1 MHAFLNPLI
10 LAAAAAGICFSFYN
24 ICGRIAVGRGLHM
37 LHLAAVIGIL
47 GGIWLTPGALED
59 IRRAGGGIPW
69 LMVFLGALNGTGR
82 YLGTI
87 VWNKALRLGPLTPLA
102 CAINLGFI
110 VTIPY
115 VWLRH
120 GQKSSAVHWAA
131 VLLAIAAV
139 ILAAKANTEAG
150 KISARL
156 KGRPPVPDAKKI
168 GLAYLLVL
176 FLSWVAGGLGCVLIK
191 EVDLLHAPGGRSYL
205 EVYGNVFWVSE
216 YFALGLL
223 AGVDRLIA
231 RDAPVNWRLGFGL
244 GVVAVTTA
252 LIGMEFLRLG
262 ITLHPAIYFS
272 TSNVTA
278 ILFSV
283 LVGAVAFRERRVMW
297 WYLTA
302 VVSVAVVLLAN
313 FGV

>member
-1 MHAFLNPLI
+1 MHSFLNPLI

-37 LHLAAVIGIL
+37 LHLAAVVGIL
-47 GGIWLTPGALED
+47 GGIWLTPGAIAD
-59 IRRAGGGIPW
+59 IQREGGGIPW
-69 LMVFLGALNGTGR
+69 IMVILGATNGAVR

-87 VWNKALRLGPLTPLA
+87 VWNKALTLGPLTPLA
-102 CAINLGFI
+102 CATNLGFI

-115 VWLRH
+115 VWVMH
-120 GQKSSAVHWAA
+120 GQKSGAVHWAA
-131 VLLAIAAV
+131 VFLAIAAV
-139 ILAAKANTEAG
+139 ILAAKANTEAC

-156 KGRPPVPDAKKI
+156 KGRSPEELAKRI

-176 FLSWVAGGLGCVLIK
+176 FLSWVAGGVGNVLIK
-191 EVDLLHAPGGRSYL
+191 DVDLLQAPDGRSYL
-205 EVYGNVFWVSE
+205 EMYGNVFWIFE
-216 YFALGLL
+216 YYTLGVMAGLDRLVARDRPANWRLALGLG
-223 AGVDRLIA
+223 AM
-231 RDAPVNWRLGFGL
+231 
-244 GVVAVTTA
+244 VTATA
-252 LIGMEFLRLG
+252 LLGMAFLRMG

-283 LVGAVAFRERRVMW
+283 LVGALAFRERRVMW

>member
-1 MHAFLNPLI
+1 MHSFMNPLI

-47 GGIWLTPGALED
+47 GGLWLTPGALAD
-59 IRRAGGGIPW
+59 IARAGGGIPW
-69 LMVFLGALNGTGR
+69 FMMAMGAINGSIR

-87 VWNKALRLGPLTPLA
+87 VWNRALNLGPLTPLA
-102 CAINLGFI
+102 CATNLGFI
-110 VTIPY
+110 MTIPS
-115 VWLRH
+115 VWIFH
-120 GQKSSAVHWAA
+120 GQKSSLVHWAA
-131 VLLAIAAV
+131 VALAFLTV
-139 ILAAKANTEAG
+139 VLAAKANAESGGKSGLAAG
-150 KISARL
+150 AP
-156 KGRPPVPDAKKI
+156 GGGAKKI
-168 GLAYLLVL
+168 SPVYLLVL
-176 FLSWVAGGLGCVLIK
+176 LLSWVAGGLGNVIIK
-191 EVDLLHAPGGRSYL
+191 ETDLLHAPNGQSYL
-205 EVYGNVFWVSE
+205 DLYGSVFWMCE
-216 YFALGLL
+216 YYALGVLAGLDRLVAKSRPANWPLALGL
-223 AGVDRLIA
+223 
-231 RDAPVNWRLGFGL
+231 GL
-244 GVVAVTTA
+244 VVAATA
-252 LIGMEFLRLG
+252 ITGMAFLRMG

-283 LVGAVAFRERRVMW
+283 LVGALVFMEKRVVW